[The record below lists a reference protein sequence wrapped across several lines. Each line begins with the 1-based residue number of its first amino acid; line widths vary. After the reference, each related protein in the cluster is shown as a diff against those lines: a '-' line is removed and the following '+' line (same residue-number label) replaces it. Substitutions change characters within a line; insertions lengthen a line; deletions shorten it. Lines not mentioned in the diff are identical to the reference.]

1 MHLTGTIIN
10 VVTILLGGFIGLV
23 LGNRLP
29 ERIRYTVMM
38 ALGLFTL
45 AYGIRLF
52 IQTGNALVVLISMLI
67 GLLLGEWWRIED
79 GLNHLGVFLE
89 RHFNRNKGIESAK
102 FIRGFLTASLL
113 FSIGP
118 MAILGSVQDG
128 LTGDFNTLV
137 IKSIMDGFASIAF
150 ASSLGIGVLFSS
162 LVILVYQGGIS
173 LLATQLQFLMN
184 EQFLAEFSAIGG
196 IMLMGIAV
204 SSLLE
209 IKKIRVANFLPG
221 FLILPLIIWLFNLL
235 GIY

>member
-10 VVTILLGGFIGLV
+10 VITILLGGFFGLL

-29 ERIRYTVMM
+29 EKVRYTVMM
-38 ALGLFTL
+38 ALGLFTF

-52 IQTGNALVVLISMLI
+52 MQTGNALVVLISMLL
-67 GLLLGEWWRIED
+67 GVLLGEWWRIED
-79 GLNHLGVFLE
+79 ALSHLGVYLE
-89 RHFNRNKGIESAK
+89 RKFNRNKGIESAK

-118 MAILGSVQDG
+118 MAILGSIQDG

-137 IKSIMDGFASIAF
+137 IKAIMDGFAAIAF
-150 ASSLGIGVLFSS
+150 ASSLGIGVMFSS
-162 LVILVYQGGIS
+162 LVILVYQGGLS
-173 LLATQLQFLMN
+173 LLATQLQFIMSD
-184 EQFLAEFSAIGG
+184 QVLAEFSAIGG

-209 IKKIRVANFLPG
+209 VKKIRVANFLPG
-221 FLILPLIIWLFNLL
+221 FIILPLVIWIFNLF

>member
-10 VVTILLGGFIGLV
+10 VVTILLGGFIGIL

-67 GLLLGEWWRIED
+67 GLLFGEWWRIED
-79 GLNHLGVFLE
+79 GLNHLGIFLE
-89 RHFNRNKGIESAK
+89 KHFNRNKGIESAK

-128 LTGDFNTLV
+128 LTGDFNTLA
-137 IKSIMDGFASIAF
+137 IKSIMDGFAAIAF
-150 ASSLGIGVLFSS
+150 ASSLGVGVLFSS

-184 EQFLAEFSAIGG
+184 DQFLAEFSAIGG

>member
-10 VVTILLGGFIGLV
+10 VVTILLGGFIGLL